1 MRLAALILCIGLV
14 VVVGIDV
21 NSIDSDGDKKRLDK
35 SKGKDGYNDKKLLK
49 LKKKDKA
56 TVKKLDKKINKGTTS
71 TTVAPSTTEPP
82 VTSTLPPKP
91 MHQNMRDKLR
101 SKLLQNYK
109 KEIHPSKSH
118 QDKILVNV
126 GMALIHIDLDE
137 RRSVLEVDAWMRMS
151 WTDEYLQWN
160 HSDFQGLDQIH
171 FGPDEL
177 WKPDIFLYNNA
188 ESQSVDNGYSGTQML
203 VFPAGKVL
211 WVPPAKLRS
220 FCKIDLKMWPLD
232 VQTCTMKFG
241 SWTSHGDQID
251 IGLYEDN
258 PNVELLNM
266 YTNNKE
272 WTITSTSANI
282 SKTKYKCCVE
292 KYPDITFTFTIQRK
306 SPTYRAT
313 VVLPC
318 LVTMLMVVSSFLL
331 PPNAGEK
338 LTINTVSFIICTL
351 YLLYLSSTL
360 PALSDQIPLIV
371 LFYSNTTALI
381 GIAIVLNVICLS
393 LTRERK
399 YRKPPKFL
407 RNIFTGALGRFLCL
421 GNYYHQ
427 VSHTHQR
434 IGVEMDDVNESPECE
449 QDRDLS
455 EEEEGLGTPS
465 VMRDWFLVAAGI
477 ERFFFLVYSLAFAV
491 VSSVYM

>member
-1 MRLAALILCIGLV
+1 MRLVLGIVAFLCL
-14 VVVGIDV
+14 GIVAESDI
-21 NSIDSDGDKKRLDK
+21 NSIDSDGVEKLDK
-35 SKGKDGYNDKKLLK
+35 SKFRDKKLSLI
-49 LKKKDKA
+49 KKKDKT
-56 TVKKLDKKINKGTTS
+56 TVKKLVSKKIDKVTQKPVTTTPQPLPPQVVTTS
-71 TTVAPSTTEPP
+71 T
-82 VTSTLPPKP
+82 PKIRAKP
-91 MHQNMRDKLR
+91 LNQNERDRLR
-101 SKLLQNYK
+101 SKLLNGYN
-109 KEIHPSKSH
+109 KEIHPTKSH
-118 QDKILVNV
+118 RDKVTVNV
-126 GMALIHIDLDE
+126 GMALIHLDLNEKKSILD
-137 RRSVLEVDAWMRMS
+137 VDAWMRMS
-151 WTDEYLQWN
+151 WTDENLRWN
-160 HSDFQGLDQIH
+160 HSEFQGLDQIH

-188 ESQSVDNGYSGTQML
+188 DSESVHKYSGTQLL
-203 VFPAGKVL
+203 VFPDGKVL

-220 FCKIDLKMWPLD
+220 FCKINLKMWPLD
-232 VQTCTMKFG
+232 IQTCTMKFG

-251 IGLYEDN
+251 IGLYEGSS
-258 PNVELLNM
+258 NVELLNL

-272 WTITSTSANI
+272 WTIQSTAANI
-282 SKTKYKCCVE
+282 SKTKYQCCEE
-292 KYPDITFTFTIQRK
+292 KYPDITFRFTIQRK

-318 LVTMLMVVSSFLL
+318 LVTMLMVVSGFLL

-381 GIAIVLNVICLS
+381 GIAVVLNVICLS

-407 RNIFTGALGRFLCL
+407 RNLFTGALGKFLCL

-427 VSHTHQR
+427 VSHTHHRLQ
-434 IGVEMDDVNESPECE
+434 VEMEDVNESPECE
-449 QDRDLS
+449 QDTDLS
-455 EEEEGLGTPS
+455 EDEGLGTPS